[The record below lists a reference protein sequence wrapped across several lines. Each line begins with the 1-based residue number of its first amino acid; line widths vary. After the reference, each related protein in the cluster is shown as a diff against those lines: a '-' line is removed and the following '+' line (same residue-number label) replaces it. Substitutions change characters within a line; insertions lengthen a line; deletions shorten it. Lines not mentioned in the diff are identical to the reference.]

1 MKRSLSLLSGVLLAI
16 VLTAPLPAPGEA
28 SAADTNSVVTG
39 NNAFAVGL
47 YRELGAREGN
57 QFFSPYSISSAMGM
71 TYAGARGNTAHEIK
85 ETLQFQL
92 DQKGLNAAFK
102 KQNRDLTATVHGSG
116 QKLNIANALVLT
128 GSDVSGGYKTTLK
141 NSYDAEIF
149 AGGLDTINGWVK
161 KKTEG
166 KIEEILKELSADSV
180 CVLLN
185 AIYFKGVWESQFRKN
200 ATREAPFSVSPAKK
214 VTVPLMYQKSDFNI
228 LEEKDLQ
235 AVSIPYKGKSLSMVI
250 LLPRSADGL
259 PALER
264 QLTPQTLKGWL
275 AKLDTQ
281 QPREIE
287 LFLPKFK
294 VESGYDLVSP
304 FRKMGM
310 TDAFSP
316 SEADFTGM
324 GEWPKGK
331 VFIGQITHK
340 AVVEVNEEGTEAAA
354 ATAVEMVTKS
364 MPYYPVFRADHPFL
378 YIIRDN
384 RSGVILFMGRLADP
398 TGR

>member
-1 MKRSLSLLSGVLLAI
+1 MKKAVSMFAGVLLAI

-28 SAADTNSVVTG
+28 SAADTQSVVTG
-39 NNAFAVGL
+39 NNAFATGL
-47 YRELGAREGN
+47 YRELGATEGN

-92 DQKGLNAAFK
+92 DQTGLNAAFK
-102 KQNRDLTATVHGSG
+102 KQNRDLTATANASG

-128 GSDVSGGYKTTLK
+128 GSDVSGEYKATLK

-180 CVLLN
+180 CVILN
-185 AIYFKGVWESQFRKN
+185 AIYFKGVWESQFQKN

-214 VTVPLMYQKSDFNI
+214 VTVPLMYQKGDFNF
-228 LEEKDLQ
+228 LEEKDFQ

-250 LLPRSADGL
+250 LLPRVADGL

-264 QLTPQTLKGWL
+264 QLNPQTLKGWL
-275 AKLDTQ
+275 AKLDPQ
-281 QPREIE
+281 RPREIE

-294 VESGYDLVSP
+294 VESGYDLVPP

-310 TDAFSP
+310 TDAFSM
-316 SEADFTGM
+316 SKADFTGM
-324 GEWPKGK
+324 GWQKGK
-331 VFIGQITHK
+331 LFIGQIKHK

-378 YIIRDN
+378 YLIRDN